1 MLITLSPQLN
11 LLSESKRTPREKPKV
26 APEWWKKLS
35 KNQQENYV
43 KKHPRSYLTDFVKKS
58 DIERKKKAKQETA
71 RPKRVSSVPKRT
83 KKATDPAKRSTKSA
97 KVPAK
102 SQKAAIKE
110 KLRRNHEQKLIDD
123 SLPTVKRAF
132 TESIMNLG
140 TKISHVAKAISDKMS
155 PKSKENLD
163 DYLRARKTGADT
175 KNYEDGRLVANKVLM
190 SIVQVA
196 LLAAVVGSVATGT
209 GPLAGA
215 LAGAYLGFKNHKAAL
230 EGTKYEHPEE
240 EEADSE
246 EEDSEEAD
254 PEELADTEEPDDEMQ
269 STSVTL
275 DEDDPVEELSQSF
288 VEWLGNQDLDG
299 ISERIA
305 QFMAIETMD
314 KEEWKPDTAELDD
327 EDIDAL
333 MVSESGITPRLTFRI
348 SSNLKRKPEEQR
360 TLYEV
365 VYANRT
371 IGRIR
376 ATDALA
382 SKAQRTWVAELE
394 DGFNESSYRSGK
406 QDSEPFTIVKA
417 GVVLLKN
424 PTKFTFSE
432 CCSWIKHN
440 VDKNFL

>member
-11 LLSESKRTPREKPKV
+11 LLSESKRTPRERPKV

-71 RPKRVSSVPKRT
+71 RPKRVSSVHKRT
-83 KKATDPAKRSTKSA
+83 NKAAAPAKRSTKAA
-97 KVPAK
+97 KAPAK
-102 SQKAAIKE
+102 PQRAAIKE
-110 KLRRNHEQKLIDD
+110 KLRRNHEQKLVDD

-163 DYLRARKTGADT
+163 SYLRARKTGADT

-215 LAGAYLGFKNHKAAL
+215 LVGAYLGFTSHKAGL

-240 EEADSE
+240 EE
-246 EEDSEEAD
+246 EDSEEAD
-254 PEELADTEEPDDEMQ
+254 PEDLADIEEPDELQ
-269 STSVTL
+269 STSALL

-288 VEWLGNQDLDG
+288 IEWLGNQDLDG

-305 QFMAIETMD
+305 QFIAIETMD
-314 KEEWKPDTAELDD
+314 KEEWRPDTAELDD

-333 MVSESGITPRLTFRI
+333 MVSESGITPRLTFRV
-348 SSNLKRKPEEQR
+348 SNNLKRKPEDQR

-406 QDSEPFTIVKA
+406 QDSEPFTLVKA